1 MRKNWKKCKAVHIL
15 IKFRQEEKMKEFKGE
30 LITSQRFEGVLLD
43 IYRGEDDFLFT
54 SDQLTQAAGFKEEK
68 YLQQLIS
75 RNPEL
80 RNREF
85 SVLCKVDSMEGGV
98 KKQREKRLFTEEGL
112 YEILLLAN
120 TDRAKAL
127 RKFVRGVLK
136 KIRKGEIVQANPVIA
151 NNKSEEL
158 LLQIKDLT
166 EEVRDGDDEIL
177 EKLEDV
183 AKKYDV
189 LMERMDVLEK
199 RVQEAQKDFVKAY
212 AACREIIN
220 GGFDGR
226 EK

>member
-1 MRKNWKKCKAVHIL
+1 
-15 IKFRQEEKMKEFKGE
+15 MKEFKGE

-54 SDQLTQAAGFKEEK
+54 ADQITEAVGFNDDN
-68 YLQQLIS
+68 YLRILIT

-85 SVLCKVDSMEGGV
+85 SVLCKVDSIEGGI
-98 KKQREKRLFTEEGL
+98 KKQREKRLFTEDGV
-112 YEILLLAN
+112 YEILMLAN

-151 NNKSEEL
+151 NNKSQEL
-158 LLQIKDLT
+158 LLEIKGLT
-166 EEVRDGDDEIL
+166 EEVRDGDEEIL
-177 EKLEDV
+177 ERLEEM
-183 AKKYDV
+183 ANKYDA
-189 LMERMDVLEK
+189 LMERMTALEQK
-199 RVQEAQKDFVKAY
+199 VQESQKDFIKAY

-226 EK
+226 EE

>member
-1 MRKNWKKCKAVHIL
+1 
-15 IKFRQEEKMKEFKGE
+15 MKEFKGE

-54 SDQLTQAAGFKEEK
+54 AEQITEAVGFKDESSLK
-68 YLQQLIS
+68 QVMI

-98 KKQREKRLFTEEGL
+98 KKQREKRLFTEDGV
-112 YEILLLAN
+112 YEILMLAN

-151 NNKSEEL
+151 NNKSQEL
-158 LLQIKDLT
+158 LLEIKGLT
-166 EEVRDGDDEIL
+166 EEVRDGDEEIL
-177 EKLEDV
+177 ERLEEM
-183 AKKYDV
+183 ANKYDA
-189 LMERMDVLEK
+189 LMERMTALEQK
-199 RVQEAQKDFVKAY
+199 VQESQKDFIKAY

-226 EK
+226 EE

>member
-1 MRKNWKKCKAVHIL
+1 
-15 IKFRQEEKMKEFKGE
+15 MKEFKGE

-54 SDQLTQAAGFKEEK
+54 AEQITEAVGFEDDSS
-68 YLQQLIS
+68 LRQVIS

-98 KKQREKRLFTEEGL
+98 KKQREKRLFTEDGV
-112 YEILLLAN
+112 YEILMLAN

-151 NNKSEEL
+151 NNKSQEL
-158 LLQIKDLT
+158 LLEIKGLT
-166 EEVRDGDDEIL
+166 EEVRDGDEEIL
-177 EKLEDV
+177 ERLEEM
-183 AKKYDV
+183 ANKYDA
-189 LMERMDVLEK
+189 LMERMTALEQK
-199 RVQEAQKDFVKAY
+199 VQESQKDFIKAY

-226 EK
+226 EE

>member
-1 MRKNWKKCKAVHIL
+1 M
-15 IKFRQEEKMKEFKGE
+15 
-30 LITSQRFEGVLLD
+30 
-43 IYRGEDDFLFT
+43 
-54 SDQLTQAAGFKEEK
+54 
-68 YLQQLIS
+68 
-75 RNPEL
+75 
-80 RNREF
+80 
-85 SVLCKVDSMEGGV
+85 
-98 KKQREKRLFTEEGL
+98 
-112 YEILLLAN
+112 
-120 TDRAKAL
+120 
-127 RKFVRGVLK
+127 K
-136 KIRKGEIVQANPVIA
+136 KIRRGEIVQGNPVIA

-220 GGFDGR
+220 GGFNGR
-226 EK
+226 EE

>member
-1 MRKNWKKCKAVHIL
+1 
-15 IKFRQEEKMKEFKGE
+15 MKEFKGE

-54 SDQLTQAAGFKEEK
+54 ADQITEAVGFKDESSLK
-68 YLQQLIS
+68 QVMI

-85 SVLCKVDSMEGGV
+85 SILCKVDSMEGGV

-136 KIRKGEIVQANPVIA
+136 KIRRGEIVQGNPVIA

-220 GGFDGR
+220 GGFNGR
-226 EK
+226 EE